1 MQRRVCAALTSE
13 PACSMVSCGDNVAVS
28 LSYWRAGFG
37 LEYWCCGSNWRA
49 ISHSPSASSVALQG
63 TFCAP
68 QSTLCAPQLY
78 DGFRDTDI
86 ERTSGLKS
94 VDEEKIRSGTCKPF
108 VYSTI
113 PFTNKVALAD
123 KVPVFSYVDGRCP
136 IIKSLPNRLLNDDHR
151 TDQVD
156 WNNNFHYWFRTSSCK
171 YQL

>member
-1 MQRRVCAALTSE
+1 MRFLYHIEERDSVWNTGGVDQIDVRFHIHHPLPPLLCKVHFALHRVRFAHRNST
-13 PACSMVSCGDNVAVS
+13 MVFVIPT
-28 LSYWRAGFG
+28 Y
-37 LEYWCCGSNWRA
+37 
-49 ISHSPSASSVALQG
+49 
-63 TFCAP
+63 
-68 QSTLCAPQLY
+68 
-78 DGFRDTDI
+78 I

-156 WNNNFHYWFRTSSCK
+156 
-171 YQL
+171 